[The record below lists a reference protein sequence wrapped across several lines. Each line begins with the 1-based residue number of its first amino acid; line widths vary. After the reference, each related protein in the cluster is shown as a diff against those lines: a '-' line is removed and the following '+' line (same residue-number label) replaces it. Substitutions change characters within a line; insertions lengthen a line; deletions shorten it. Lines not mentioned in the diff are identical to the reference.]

1 MTTEEYTAEVTRV
14 FEEFLGRVQQLSTV
28 ELEDDVLRML
38 GHIASNNYMAHACV
52 TMLPLHSYLLY
63 RTANTGVDARWFG
76 DFLELVLAEIEDADT
91 EDKFGLSADT
101 VTNRQYGKE
110 LMILCAAALLR
121 YNANNP
127 LEEMKETQ

>member
-1 MTTEEYTAEVTRV
+1 MTTEEYTNEVTRV
-14 FEEFLGRVQQLSTV
+14 FEEFLGRVQQLSAT

-38 GHIASNNYMAHACV
+38 GHIASNNCMARACV
-52 TMLPLHSYLLY
+52 IMLPLHSYLLY

-110 LMILCAAALLR
+110 LMVLCAAALLR
-121 YNANNP
+121 YNATNP
-127 LEEMKETQ
+127 PEEMKETQ